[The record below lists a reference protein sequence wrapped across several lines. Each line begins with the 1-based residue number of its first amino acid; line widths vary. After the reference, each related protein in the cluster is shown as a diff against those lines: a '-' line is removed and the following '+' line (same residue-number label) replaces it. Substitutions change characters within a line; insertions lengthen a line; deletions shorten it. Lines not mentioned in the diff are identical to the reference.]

1 MPKPVDEM
9 KIAELRR
16 EIERIEKREGVLA
29 HRPKNDCNCK
39 MCLSQRRLTQLQEE
53 LEKRVQ
59 GADALNPNERN
70 ANPCETCG
78 QENWKE
84 GSWKRE
90 FDDKYAELMNCGD
103 VDWIDKANGVL
114 GKALDQISVL
124 VKQYEKVH

>member
-9 KIAELRR
+9 RIVELRR
-16 EIERIEKREGVLA
+16 EIEYIERQKRQGQVGTPNVYV
-29 HRPKNDCNCK
+29 H
-39 MCLSQRRLTQLQEE
+39 LTQVQNE
-53 LEKRVQ
+53 LEKRLV
-59 GADALNPNERN
+59 GN

-78 QENWKE
+78 QEQWKK

-103 VDWIDKANGVL
+103 VDWIDKANEVL
-114 GKALDQISVL
+114 GKALDQISVF